1 MSILQNKMSLR
12 LRIFIS
18 MILLVF
24 TATLLILG
32 STYYQY
38 RTESEQYNTYRQDR
52 KETQLT
58 KQINYLVNKHD
69 LTFNYDKWDNHKMD
83 FEEITKIHN
92 VEYSIFTTDG
102 KPLYY
107 SYLPLEVI
115 SNNYSLD
122 KDFAEMLISLE
133 GGKITK
139 ENSTDVGKFHSSY
152 TVLKD
157 SFGNKYAIL
166 FFPYFQDVSFAESE
180 LNVFLITLY
189 QIYFIM
195 LVVAI
200 VLAYFI
206 SRYVTRSIETI
217 RLKINQ
223 TGLLKKNEKIL
234 LKNATKEI
242 DSLVN
247 SYNKMIDDLEDS
259 AEKLAKNEREQAWQ
273 EMARQVAHEIKN
285 PLTPMRLTVQ
295 SFQKTSSLES
305 KEEKNKL
312 NDFCDTLIEQID
324 TMSSVATS
332 FSDFATLPKTQLE
345 KYDIVDT
352 TKKVVEIFEQ
362 NNINFKS
369 SKESIVIKHDK
380 EQWIRVMT
388 NLIKNS
394 IQAIPSDRDP
404 NINIEISDS
413 TNSIKIIVS
422 DNGLGVLEENKE
434 KIFEP
439 KFTTKTDG
447 MGLGLGIV
455 KNIINSHRGKISYKS
470 KPKKG
475 TKFTISL
482 PK

>member
-1 MSILQNKMSLR
+1 MFKNKMSLR

-18 MILLVF
+18 MIFLVF

-38 RTESEQYNTYRQDR
+38 RTESDQYNSYRQER
-52 KETQLT
+52 KENQL
-58 KQINYLVNKHD
+58 KRQINYLVNKHN
-69 LTFNYDKWDNHKMD
+69 LSNNYDDWGDYDND
-83 FEEITKIHN
+83 FDEITKIHS
-92 VEYSIFTTDG
+92 VEYSIFTTQG
-102 KPLYY
+102 VPLFY
-107 SYLPLEVI
+107 SYLPLDII

-122 KDFAEMLISLE
+122 KDFANMLVTNEE
-133 GGKITK
+133 GKFTS
-139 ENSTDVGKFHSSY
+139 ENLTDVGKFQASY
-152 TVLKD
+152 SVLKND
-157 SFGNKYAIL
+157 AGEKYAIL

-180 LNVFLITLY
+180 LNVFLSTLY

-206 SRYVTRSIETI
+206 SRFVTRSIETI
-217 RLKINQ
+217 RVKIGQ
-223 TGLLKKNEKIL
+223 TGLLKKNEKIYL
-234 LKNATKEI
+234 NNATKEI

-259 AEKLAKNEREQAWQ
+259 AERLAKTEREQAWQ
-273 EMARQVAHEIKN
+273 EMAKQVAHEIKN

-295 SFQKTSSLES
+295 SFQKNSGFKSED
-305 KEEKNKL
+305 EKLKL
-312 NDFCDTLIEQID
+312 NDFCEVLIEQID
-324 TMSSVATS
+324 TMSNVATS

-345 KYDIVDT
+345 KTDIVEA

-362 NNINFKS
+362 NNITLETSDENIFVKL
-369 SKESIVIKHDK
+369 DK

-394 IQAIPSDRDP
+394 IQSIPHDRES
-404 NINIEISDS
+404 NIQVKIIES
-413 TNSIKIIVS
+413 TNKVKIIVS
-422 DNGLGVLEENKE
+422 DNGLGVSNKNRE

-439 KFTTKTDG
+439 KFTTKSDG

-455 KNIINSHRGKISYKS
+455 RSIINSHRGKISYKS
-470 KPKKG
+470 KNNKG
-475 TKFTISL
+475 TDFTISL

>member
-1 MSILQNKMSLR
+1 MFKNKTSLR

-24 TATLLILG
+24 TATLLVLG

-38 RTESEQYNTYRQDR
+38 RTESDQYNSYRQER
-52 KETQLT
+52 KENQL
-58 KQINYLVNKHD
+58 KRQINYIVNKYNLSND
-69 LTFNYDKWDNHKMD
+69 ADKWIDYQED
-83 FEEITKIHN
+83 FQEITKIHS

-102 KPLYY
+102 QPLFY
-107 SYLPLEVI
+107 SYLPLDVI
-115 SNNYSLD
+115 SNDYSLD
-122 KDFAEMLISLE
+122 SNFASMLVSNEE
-133 GGKITK
+133 GKFTS
-139 ENSTDVGKFHSSY
+139 ENLTDVGKFQSSY
-152 TVLKD
+152 SVLKND
-157 SFGNKYAIL
+157 LGEKYAIL

-180 LNVFLITLY
+180 LNVFLSTLY

-206 SRYVTRSIETI
+206 SRFVTRSIETI
-217 RLKINQ
+217 RLKIGQ
-223 TGLLKKNEKIL
+223 TGLLKKNEKIFL
-234 LKNATKEI
+234 NNATKEI

-259 AEKLAKNEREQAWQ
+259 AEKLAKTEREQAWQ
-273 EMARQVAHEIKN
+273 EMAKQVAHEIKN

-295 SFQKTSSLES
+295 SFQQNSGFES
-305 KEEKNKL
+305 NDEKIKL

-324 TMSSVATS
+324 TMSNVATS

-345 KYDIVDT
+345 KTDIVDA
-352 TKKVVEIFEQ
+352 TKKVVEIFEH
-362 NNINFKS
+362 NNIKLES
-369 SKESIVIKHDK
+369 SNESIFLKLDK

-394 IQAIPSDRDP
+394 IQAIPHDRES
-404 NINIEISDS
+404 NINVD
-413 TNSIKIIVS
+413 IKEYTGNIKVTVS
-422 DNGLGVLEENKE
+422 DNGVGVSKNNRE

-439 KFTTKTDG
+439 KFTTKSDG

-455 KNIINSHRGKISYKS
+455 RNIINSHRGEITYKS
-470 KPKKG
+470 KNNKG
-475 TKFTISL
+475 TIFTISL

>member
-1 MSILQNKMSLR
+1 MFKNKMSLR

-18 MILLVF
+18 MIFLVF

-38 RTESEQYNTYRQDR
+38 RTESDQYNSYRQER
-52 KETQLT
+52 KENQL
-58 KQINYLVNKHD
+58 KRQINYLVNKHN
-69 LTFNYDKWDNHKMD
+69 LSNNYDDWGDYDND
-83 FEEITKIHN
+83 FDEITKIHS
-92 VEYSIFTTDG
+92 VEYSIFTTQG
-102 KPLYY
+102 VPLFY
-107 SYLPLEVI
+107 SYLPLDII

-122 KDFAEMLISLE
+122 KDFANMLVTNEE
-133 GGKITK
+133 GKFTS
-139 ENSTDVGKFHSSY
+139 ENLTDVGKFQASY
-152 TVLKD
+152 SVLKND
-157 SFGNKYAIL
+157 AGEKYAIL

-180 LNVFLITLY
+180 LNVFLSTLY

-206 SRYVTRSIETI
+206 SRFVTRSIETI
-217 RLKINQ
+217 RVKIGQ
-223 TGLLKKNEKIL
+223 TGLLKKNEKIYL
-234 LKNATKEI
+234 NNATKEI

-259 AEKLAKNEREQAWQ
+259 AERLAKTEREQAWQ
-273 EMARQVAHEIKN
+273 EMAKQVAHEIKN

-295 SFQKTSSLES
+295 SFQKNSGFKSQD
-305 KEEKNKL
+305 EKLKL
-312 NDFCDTLIEQID
+312 NDFCEVLIEQID
-324 TMSSVATS
+324 TMSNVATS

-345 KYDIVDT
+345 KTDIVEA

-362 NNINFKS
+362 NNITLETSDENIFVKL
-369 SKESIVIKHDK
+369 DK

-394 IQAIPSDRDP
+394 IQSIPYDRES
-404 NINIEISDS
+404 NIQVKIIES
-413 TNSIKIIVS
+413 TKKVKIIVS
-422 DNGLGVLEENKE
+422 DNGLGVSNKNRE

-439 KFTTKTDG
+439 KFTTKSDG

-455 KNIINSHRGKISYKS
+455 RSIINSHRGKISYKS
-470 KPKKG
+470 KNNKG
-475 TKFTISL
+475 TDFTISL

>member
-1 MSILQNKMSLR
+1 MFKNKMSLR

-18 MILLVF
+18 MIFLVF

-38 RTESEQYNTYRQDR
+38 RTESDQYNSYRQER
-52 KETQLT
+52 KENQL
-58 KQINYLVNKHD
+58 KRQINYLVNKHN
-69 LTFNYDKWDNHKMD
+69 LSNNYDDWGDYDND
-83 FEEITKIHN
+83 FDEITKIHS
-92 VEYSIFTTDG
+92 VEYSIFTTQG
-102 KPLYY
+102 EPLFY
-107 SYLPLEVI
+107 SYLPLDII

-122 KDFAEMLISLE
+122 KDFANMLVTNEE
-133 GGKITK
+133 GKFTS
-139 ENSTDVGKFHSSY
+139 ENLTDVGKFQASY
-152 TVLKD
+152 SVLKND
-157 SFGNKYAIL
+157 AGEKYAIL

-180 LNVFLITLY
+180 LNVFLSTLY

-206 SRYVTRSIETI
+206 SRFVTRSIETI
-217 RLKINQ
+217 RVKIGQ
-223 TGLLKKNEKIL
+223 TGLLKKNEKIYL
-234 LKNATKEI
+234 NNATKEI

-259 AEKLAKNEREQAWQ
+259 AERLAKTEREQAWQ
-273 EMARQVAHEIKN
+273 EMAKQVAHEIKN

-295 SFQKTSSLES
+295 SFQKNSGFKSED
-305 KEEKNKL
+305 EKLKL
-312 NDFCDTLIEQID
+312 NDFCEVLIEQID
-324 TMSSVATS
+324 TMSNVATS

-345 KYDIVDT
+345 KTDIVEA

-362 NNINFKS
+362 NNITLETSDENIFVKL
-369 SKESIVIKHDK
+369 DK

-394 IQAIPSDRDP
+394 IQSIPHDRES
-404 NINIEISDS
+404 NIQVKIIDS
-413 TNSIKIIVS
+413 TKKVKIIVS
-422 DNGLGVLEENKE
+422 DNGLGVSKKNRE

-439 KFTTKTDG
+439 KFTTKSDG

-455 KNIINSHRGKISYKS
+455 RSIINSHRGKISYKS
-470 KPKKG
+470 KNNKG
-475 TKFTISL
+475 TDFTISL

>member
-1 MSILQNKMSLR
+1 MFKNKMSLR

-18 MILLVF
+18 MIFLVF

-38 RTESEQYNTYRQDR
+38 RTESDQYNSYRQER
-52 KETQLT
+52 KENQL
-58 KQINYLVNKHD
+58 KRQINYLVNKHN
-69 LTFNYDKWDNHKMD
+69 LSNNYDDWGDYDID
-83 FEEITKIHN
+83 FDEITKIHS
-92 VEYSIFTTDG
+92 VEYSIFTTQG
-102 KPLYY
+102 APLFY
-107 SYLPLEVI
+107 SYLPLDII

-122 KDFAEMLISLE
+122 KDFANMLVTNEE
-133 GGKITK
+133 GKFTS
-139 ENSTDVGKFHSSY
+139 ENLTDVGKFQASY
-152 TVLKD
+152 SVLKND
-157 SFGNKYAIL
+157 SGEKYAIL

-180 LNVFLITLY
+180 LNVFLSTLY

-206 SRYVTRSIETI
+206 SRFVTRSIETI
-217 RLKINQ
+217 RVKIGQ
-223 TGLLKKNEKIL
+223 TGLLKKNEKIYL
-234 LKNATKEI
+234 NNATKEI

-259 AEKLAKNEREQAWQ
+259 AERLAKTEREQAWQ
-273 EMARQVAHEIKN
+273 EMAKQVAHEIKN

-295 SFQKTSSLES
+295 SFQKNSGFKSED
-305 KEEKNKL
+305 EKLKL
-312 NDFCDTLIEQID
+312 NDFCEVLIEQID
-324 TMSSVATS
+324 TMSNVATS

-345 KYDIVDT
+345 KTDIVEA

-362 NNINFKS
+362 NNITLETSDENIFVKL
-369 SKESIVIKHDK
+369 DK

-394 IQAIPSDRDP
+394 IQSIPHDRES
-404 NINIEISDS
+404 NIQVKIIDS
-413 TNSIKIIVS
+413 TKKVKIIVS
-422 DNGLGVLEENKE
+422 DNGLGVSKKNRE

-439 KFTTKTDG
+439 KFTTKSDG

-455 KNIINSHRGKISYKS
+455 RSIINSHRGKISYKS
-470 KPKKG
+470 KNNKG
-475 TKFTISL
+475 TDFTISL

>member
-1 MSILQNKMSLR
+1 M
-12 LRIFIS
+12 IF
-18 MILLVF
+18 LVF
-24 TATLLILG
+24 TATLLVLG

-38 RTESEQYNTYRQDR
+38 RTESDQYNTYRQDR

-58 KQINYLVNKHD
+58 KQINYIVSKFD
-69 LTFNYDKWDNHKMD
+69 LTNNHEKWENYKVD

-92 VEYSIFTTDG
+92 VEYAIFTIEG
-102 KPLYY
+102 KSLFY
-107 SYLPLEVI
+107 SYLPLEII

-122 KDFAEMLISLE
+122 EDFRKMLLSLE

-139 ENSTDVGKFHSSY
+139 ENSTDVGKFQSSY

-157 SFGNKYAIL
+157 KFGKNYAIL

-180 LNVFLITLY
+180 LNVFLTTLY

-217 RLKINQ
+217 RLKIGQ

-295 SFQKTSSLES
+295 SFQITNSLES
-305 KEEKNKL
+305 KEEKDKL

-345 KYDIVDT
+345 KSDIVDT
-352 TKKVVEIFEQ
+352 TKKVIEIFEQ
-362 NNINFKS
+362 NNISFTT
-369 SKESIVIKHDK
+369 SKESIVIKLDK

-394 IQAIPSDRDP
+394 IQAIPSDREP
-404 NINIEISDS
+404 NINIEITDS
-413 TNSIKIIVS
+413 KNSVKVLVS

-455 KNIINSHRGKISYKS
+455 QNIIKSHRGKISYTSKS
-470 KPKKG
+470 KKG

>member
-1 MSILQNKMSLR
+1 MSLR

-24 TATLLILG
+24 TATLLVLG

-38 RTESEQYNTYRQDR
+38 RTESDQYNSYRQER
-52 KETQLT
+52 KENQL
-58 KQINYLVNKHD
+58 KRQINYIVNKYD
-69 LTFNYDKWDNHKMD
+69 LSENYDLWQEYQSD
-83 FEEITKIHN
+83 FEEITRIHN
-92 VEYSIFTTDG
+92 VEYSIFKSDG
-102 KPLYY
+102 TPLFY
-107 SYLPLEVI
+107 SYLPLDVI

-122 KDFAEMLISLE
+122 VDFAKMIATNEDGKFIS
-133 GGKITK
+133 
-139 ENSTDVGKFHSSY
+139 ENFTDVGKFQSSY
-152 TVLKD
+152 SMLKD
-157 SFGNKYAIL
+157 DLGTNYAIL

-180 LNVFLITLY
+180 LNVFLSTLY

-206 SRYVTRSIETI
+206 SRFVTRSIETI
-217 RLKINQ
+217 RLKIGQ
-223 TGLLKKNEKIL
+223 AGLLKKNEKIY

-259 AEKLAKNEREQAWQ
+259 AERLAKTEREQAWQ
-273 EMARQVAHEIKN
+273 EMAKQVAHEIKN

-295 SFQKTSSLES
+295 SFQKNSGVNSNN
-305 KEEKNKL
+305 EKNKI
-312 NDFCDTLIEQID
+312 NDFCQTLIEQID
-324 TMSSVATS
+324 TMSNVATS

-345 KYDIVDT
+345 KTDIVEA
-352 TKKVVEIFEQ
+352 TKKAVEIFEQ
-362 NNINFKS
+362 NNITFVTS
-369 SKESIVIKHDK
+369 SNSIFVKLDK

-394 IQAIPSDRDP
+394 IQAIPHERDP
-404 NINIEISDS
+404 DILVQISES
-413 TNSIKIIVS
+413 SKSVKILVS
-422 DNGLGVLEENKE
+422 DNGQGVSKINRD

-439 KFTTKTDG
+439 KFTTKSDG

-455 KNIINSHRGKISYKS
+455 RNIISSHRGKISYKS
-470 KPKKG
+470 KRNKG
-475 TKFTISL
+475 TNFTISL

>member
-1 MSILQNKMSLR
+1 
-12 LRIFIS
+12 

-38 RTESEQYNTYRQDR
+38 TTESEQYNKYRQDR

-69 LTFNYDKWDNHKMD
+69 LTFNFDEWDNYKMD

-122 KDFAEMLISLE
+122 KDFAEMLTSLE
-133 GGKITK
+133 GGKITD

-295 SFQKTSSLES
+295 SFQKTSALES

-369 SKESIVIKHDK
+369 SKESIIIKHDK

-404 NINIEISDS
+404 NINIKISDS

-470 KPKKG
+470 KQKKG
-475 TKFTISL
+475 TKFIISL

>member
-1 MSILQNKMSLR
+1 MFKNKMSLR

-24 TATLLILG
+24 TATLLVLG

-38 RTESEQYNTYRQDR
+38 RTESDLYNSYRQER
-52 KETQLT
+52 KENQL
-58 KQINYLVNKHD
+58 KRQINYLVNKHD
-69 LTFNYDKWDNHKMD
+69 LSDKYDLWEDYEKD
-83 FEEITKIHN
+83 FEEITKIHS
-92 VEYSIFTTDG
+92 VEYSIFTTG
-102 KPLYY
+102 GSPLFY
-107 SYLPLEVI
+107 SYLPLDVI
-115 SNNYSLD
+115 SNNYSL
-122 KDFAEMLISLE
+122 KEEFADMLVSTDEGKFIS
-133 GGKITK
+133 
-139 ENSTDVGKFHSSY
+139 ENFTDVGKFQASY
-152 TVLKD
+152 SVLKND
-157 SFGNKYAIL
+157 IGEKYAIL

-180 LNVFLITLY
+180 LNVFLSTLY

-217 RLKINQ
+217 RLKIGQ
-223 TGLLKKNEKIL
+223 AGLLKKNEKIYL
-234 LKNATKEI
+234 SNATKEI

-259 AEKLAKNEREQAWQ
+259 AERLAKTEREQAWQ
-273 EMARQVAHEIKN
+273 EMAKQVAHEIKN

-295 SFQKTSSLES
+295 SFQKNSGL
-305 KEEKNKL
+305 KKGEEQKDKL

-324 TMSSVATS
+324 TMSNVATS

-345 KYDIVDT
+345 KTDIVEA

-362 NNINFKS
+362 NNISLETS
-369 SKESIVIKHDK
+369 SENIFIKLDK

-394 IQAIPSDRDP
+394 IQAIPHDREP
-404 NINIEISDS
+404 VINV
-413 TNSIKIIVS
+413 KITEGLKTVKVIVS
-422 DNGLGVLEENKE
+422 DNGLGVSKNNRD

-439 KFTTKTDG
+439 KFTTKSDG

-455 KNIINSHRGKISYKS
+455 RSIINSHRGKISYKS
-470 KPKKG
+470 KNRKG
-475 TKFTISL
+475 TDFKISL

>member
-1 MSILQNKMSLR
+1 MFQNKMSLR

-24 TATLLILG
+24 TATLLVLG

-38 RTESEQYNTYRQDR
+38 RTESDQYNSYRQER
-52 KETQLT
+52 KENQL
-58 KQINYLVNKHD
+58 KRQINYIVNKYD
-69 LTFNYDKWDNHKMD
+69 LSNNYDLWDDYQPD
-83 FEEITKIHN
+83 FEEITRIHN
-92 VEYSIFTTDG
+92 VEYSIFKSDG
-102 KPLYY
+102 TPLFY
-107 SYLPLEVI
+107 SYLPLDVI

-122 KDFAEMLISLE
+122 VDFAQMLLSNEE
-133 GGKITK
+133 GKFTS
-139 ENSTDVGKFHSSY
+139 ENFTDVGKFQSSY
-152 TVLKD
+152 SVLKD
-157 SFGNKYAIL
+157 DLGKKYAIL

-180 LNVFLITLY
+180 LNVFLSTLY

-206 SRYVTRSIETI
+206 SRFVTRSIETI
-217 RLKINQ
+217 RLKIGQ
-223 TGLLKKNEKIL
+223 AGLLKKNEKIY

-247 SYNKMIDDLEDS
+247 SYNKMIDDLDDS
-259 AEKLAKNEREQAWQ
+259 VQRLAKTEREQAWQ
-273 EMARQVAHEIKN
+273 EMAKQVAHEIKN

-295 SFQKTSSLES
+295 SFQKNSGIDSID
-305 KEEKNKL
+305 EKIKI
-312 NDFCDTLIEQID
+312 NDFCQTLIEQID
-324 TMSSVATS
+324 TMSNVATS

-345 KYDIVDT
+345 KTDIVDA
-352 TKKVVEIFEQ
+352 TKKAVEIFEQ
-362 NNINFKS
+362 NNITFKTS
-369 SKESIVIKHDK
+369 GNNIFVKLDK

-394 IQAIPSDRDP
+394 IQAIPHDRDP
-404 NINIEISDS
+404 DILVQISE
-413 TNSIKIIVS
+413 NSKSVKILVS
-422 DNGLGVLEENKE
+422 DNGQGVSKSNRD

-439 KFTTKTDG
+439 KFTTKSDG

-455 KNIINSHRGKISYKS
+455 KNIISSHRGKISYKS
-470 KPKKG
+470 KSNKG
-475 TKFTISL
+475 TDFTITL